1 MQHSGLTTRPTEFR
15 RDRRPTTRNLLAR
28 GSGAC
33 ALLLASAPIAL
44 GQTVTIPEAWG
55 SRSGDSEVL
64 AFTHVTV
71 VDVAAGE
78 LLEDHTVVV
87 RGDSIVTVAPAL
99 LVLVPQGASVVDA
112 TDRFLIP
119 GLWDM
124 HAHPDDPEVWELLD
138 PAPEQ
143 RDLLIP
149 QFPLWGVTGIRD
161 MGGSWNVIRDWRE
174 RIAEGELLGPRIVAP
189 GPLIDGPEP
198 MWPGSVPVVD
208 AQAARH
214 AVDSLLAEGV
224 DFLKV
229 YSLVPRDAFF
239 ALAERARERGAL
251 FAGHV
256 PNRVDP
262 VEAAES
268 GMNSLE
274 HAVLFPRPLADMDA
288 VRLRVDGL
296 GEDATADARR
306 SAFIR
311 GMAEEYEADR
321 AWDVF
326 RRLADLETYVTPTL
340 LVSRRIAW
348 FDPGQADVETQ
359 LPYMPEYIRR
369 WWTPEVN
376 VHLRDQTPESARD
389 MQILY
394 ATMSRITAEMHAA
407 GIRLLVGTD
416 TGGNP
421 HLFPGFTVHEEMEEL
436 VAAAGLTPT
445 DALRAATLNPAAY
458 FGLSDQLGTIDEGK
472 RADLVLIDGNP
483 LDNIRNTR
491 RIAGVMVGG
500 RWIDTADRLNLLE
513 EIRKRA
519 RSGE

>member
-1 MQHSGLTTRPTEFR
+1 VQRSRLTGHTTGLRGARGFP
-15 RDRRPTTRNLLAR
+15 TRNLLAR
-28 GSGAC
+28 ISGAC
-33 ALLLASAPIAL
+33 ALLVVSAPIAL
-44 GQTVTIPEAWG
+44 AQRVTIPEAWG

-64 AFTHVTV
+64 AFTHVSV
-71 VDVAAGE
+71 VDVAAGK

-124 HAHPDDPEVWELLD
+124 HAHPDDPEVWEFLD

-174 RIAEGELLGPRIVAP
+174 RIAEGELLGPRIVAA

-198 MWPGSVPVVD
+198 MWPGSVPIAD

-214 AVDSLLAEGV
+214 AVDSLLAEEV

-229 YSLVPRDAFF
+229 YSLVPRDTLF
-239 ALAERARERGAL
+239 RE
-251 FAGHV
+251 
-256 PNRVDP
+256 
-262 VEAAES
+262 
-268 GMNSLE
+268 
-274 HAVLFPRPLADMDA
+274 
-288 VRLRVDGL
+288 
-296 GEDATADARR
+296 
-306 SAFIR
+306 
-311 GMAEEYEADR
+311 MAEEYEADR

-326 RRLADLETYVTPTL
+326 RRLAHLGTFVTPTL
-340 LVSRRIAW
+340 LVSRRSAW
-348 FDPGQADVETQ
+348 FDPGQADVESQ
-359 LPYMPEYIRR
+359 LAYMPEYIRR

-376 VHLRDQTPESARD
+376 VHLRDQTPESSRD

-394 ATMSRITAEMHAA
+394 ATLSRITAQMHAA

-416 TGGNP
+416 TGGDP

-436 VAAAGLTPT
+436 VAAAGLSPA

-500 RWIDTADRLNLLE
+500 RWIDTADRVNLLE
-513 EIRKRA
+513 KIRRRA